1 MFLLPQGEPLV
12 QPEIRVLELRDKIR
26 YHDQKYYV
34 EAAPV
39 ISDLQYDR
47 LLAELKELESA
58 HPELVTADSP
68 TQRVGDQPVTQLV
81 QVRHQVPMLSIDNTY
96 NIDELKAF
104 MARAQKNLGLDKT
117 AWVMELKVDGVAAA
131 VVYENGLLVR
141 AVTRGN
147 GEVGDDVTHNIR
159 TIPDVP
165 LRLSGNPPPLLE
177 VRGEVYMNNS
187 ELVRINLHRAA
198 QGEAAFANTRNVT
211 AGTIRMQDP
220 RLCAERHLRFFCHGV
235 GYCEGMHSQTHMEF
249 LKQLNSFGLPS
260 TPKVRLFDSAE
271 EVVDAIEQLEEEL
284 CELDFE
290 VDGLVFKLNRFDLR
304 EQLGTTS
311 KSPRWVA
318 AYKFEKYEAVTRLN
332 EIRVQVGKTGTV
344 TPVAEL
350 EPVQLAGTIVA
361 RASLHN
367 AEEIQRKDIRV
378 GDWVVVEKAGKI
390 IPHVVRVEKHRRET
404 ELPEYVFP
412 TRCPQCDSELV
423 KDEEGV
429 YIRCRNETCPAKLRQ
444 RLRYFASRDAMEI
457 DGLGEKIIDQL
468 VEASLVQSYGDLY
481 RLTEPQ
487 LLTLEGFG
495 KRKAEKLL
503 EGIAASKSRGLER
516 VLAAVSIR
524 HVGSRVASI
533 LAKHYRSIDKLRAA
547 NVEELSNIDEI
558 GEIIARSIVDF
569 FQSDFGSKA
578 IDDLAKIGLKLED
591 DSPTLQADA
600 EVTDLPLSGKTFV
613 VTGTLVRYK
622 RDEIERLIE
631 KMGGRA
637 TSSVSSSTHYL
648 VAGEKAGSKLKKAEE
663 LGVTVL
669 TEDDFQKLIETGS

>member
-1 MFLLPQGEPLV
+1 M
-12 QPEIRVLELRDKIR
+12 QPAKRAEELRGLIR

-34 EAAPV
+34 DATPE
-39 ISDLQYDR
+39 ITDLEYDR
-47 LLAELKELESA
+47 LLSELKKIEHD
-58 HPELVTADSP
+58 HPQLVSPDSP
-68 TQRVGDQPVTQLV
+68 TQRIGDAPVTDLV

-104 MARAQKNLGLDKT
+104 LMRAQKNLGLAET

-131 VVYENGLLVR
+131 VVYENGLLKR

-187 ELVRINLHRAA
+187 ELVKLNLQRAA
-198 QGEAAFANTRNVT
+198 AGEAAFANTRNVT
-211 AGTIRMQDP
+211 AGTIRLQDP
-220 RLCAERHLRFFCHGV
+220 RICADRHLRFFCHGV
-235 GYCEGMHSQTHMEF
+235 GYCEGMHSETHMDF
-249 LKQLNSFGLPS
+249 LKQLNSFGLRS
-260 TPKVRLFDSAE
+260 TPKIRLFDSIE
-271 EVVDAIEQLEEEL
+271 HVVAAIEELEQEL
-284 CELDFE
+284 HELDFE

-304 EQLGTTS
+304 EKLGRTS

-332 EIRVQVGKTGTV
+332 EIRVQVGKTGTI

-350 EPVQLAGTIVA
+350 EPVQLAGTTVA

-367 AEEIQRKDIRV
+367 AEEIERKDIRV

-390 IPHVVRVEKHRRET
+390 IPHIVRVEQHRRET
-404 ELPEYVFP
+404 DLPRYEFP
-412 TRCPQCDSELV
+412 TLCPQCQSELV
-423 KDEEGV
+423 KDEAGV

-444 RLRYFASRDAMEI
+444 KLRFFASRDAMEI

-468 VEASLVQSYGDLY
+468 VEGGLVENYGDLY
-481 RLTEPQ
+481 RLTESQ

-503 EGIAASKSRGLER
+503 DGIEQSKSRGPAR
-516 VLAAVSIR
+516 VLAGISIR
-524 HVGSRVASI
+524 HVGARVSSI
-533 LAKHYRSIDKLRAA
+533 LAKKYGSLAKLALAA
-547 NVEELSNIDEI
+547 AEELSEIDEI
-558 GEIIARSIVDF
+558 GPTIARSIYDF
-569 FQSDFGSKA
+569 FNSDYGRQTLE
-578 IDDLAKIGLKLED
+578 DLAKVGVKLED
-591 DSPTLQADA
+591 ETPEESAADA
-600 EVTDLPLSGKTFV
+600 TPGNGLFAGKTLV
-613 VTGTLVRYK
+613 VTGTLSHYK

-631 KMGGRA
+631 SLGGRA
-637 TSSVSSSTHYL
+637 TGSVSSSTHYL
-648 VAGEKAGSKLKKAEE
+648 VAGEKAGSKLAKAQS
-663 LGVTVL
+663 LGVPVL
-669 TEDDFQKLIETGS
+669 SEDEFRKMIEAG